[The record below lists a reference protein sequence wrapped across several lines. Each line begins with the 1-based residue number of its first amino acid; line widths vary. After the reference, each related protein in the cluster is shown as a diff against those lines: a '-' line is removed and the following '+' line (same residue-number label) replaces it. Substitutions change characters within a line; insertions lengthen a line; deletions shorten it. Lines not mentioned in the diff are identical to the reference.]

1 MTSTAAQQNR
11 GARTITDVTQ
21 RLSTF
26 VLPLALVAAP
36 LAAQQPRSVSLA
48 DAIAMA
54 QRVQPT
60 TVQAEGAIRTANAQK
75 LAAYGEFMP
84 TISYSAS
91 AGTSYTGLP
100 AHTDANGQVTNSNT
114 SNTFSNGLSANIDLF
129 TGFRRGADVAAAS
142 ASQQAAD
149 AGLVNARYQVAL
161 TTTQAF
167 ITALTQAELV
177 TVDSE
182 ALDRALAQLQVAAN
196 KLRVGAATRSDS
208 LTALVAVGTARLN
221 LVNARSQ
228 LAAGEAALARLIG
241 ITGRVTALDDSS
253 FHRVVEAIDTTQIRH
268 DAAAQSPMV
277 QSADANATAAHA
289 ALRASRSAYSPTLSL
304 GAGLNWGG
312 SFLGQAG
319 LNTFPSR
326 SLRLSLNWPL
336 FNGFTRERTVT
347 DQDVAAAN
355 ADATA
360 EDTRRQL
367 DASVTQY
374 LAQLDAA
381 RQNIDISQTSV
392 VSAQEALRVVQD
404 RYRAGAATIVDIQ
417 VAQDAL
423 NTAEVSILQA
433 RFSYLTAKAQIEA
446 LIGRSL

>member
-1 MTSTAAQQNR
+1 MTSTAARNR

-21 RLSTF
+21 RLSIF
-26 VLPLALVAAP
+26 VLPLALVAVP

-48 DAIAMA
+48 EAIARA
-54 QRVQPT
+54 QQVQPA
-60 TVQAEGAIRTANAQK
+60 TVQAQGAIRSADAQK
-75 LAAYGEFMP
+75 LAAWGEYTP
-84 TISYSAS
+84 SLSYSAS

-100 AHTDANGQVTNSNT
+100 AHTDANGQVTNSST
-114 SNTFSNGLSANIDLF
+114 SNTFSNGLSASIDLF
-129 TGFRRGADVAAAS
+129 TGFRRGADFAAAS
-142 ASQQAAD
+142 ATQRAAD
-149 AGLVNARYQVAL
+149 AGLISARYQVAL

-167 ITALTQAELV
+167 ITALTQAQLV

-182 ALDRALAQLQVAAN
+182 ALDRANAQLLAATN
-196 KLRVGAATRSDS
+196 KLHVGAATRADS

-221 LVNARSQ
+221 LINAQSQ

-241 ITGRVTALDDSS
+241 LAGRVTALDDST
-253 FHRVVEAIDTTQIRH
+253 FHHVVGALDTAQVRR
-268 DAAAQSPMV
+268 DAAAQSPLV
-277 QSADANATAAHA
+277 QSADANAAAAHA

-312 SFLGQAG
+312 SFAGEAG

-326 SLRLSLNWPL
+326 SLRLSLNWPI
-336 FNGFTRERTVT
+336 FNGFTRERSIT
-347 DQDVAAAN
+347 QQEVAADN

-360 EDTRRQL
+360 QDARLQL
-367 DASVTQY
+367 DANITQY

-381 RQNIDISQTSV
+381 EQNIEISQTSV
-392 VSAQEALRVVQD
+392 ASAQEALRVVQD
-404 RYRAGAATIVDIQ
+404 RYRAGAATIVDVQ

-423 NTAEVSILQA
+423 NTAAVSVLQA

-446 LIGRSL
+446 LIGRTL